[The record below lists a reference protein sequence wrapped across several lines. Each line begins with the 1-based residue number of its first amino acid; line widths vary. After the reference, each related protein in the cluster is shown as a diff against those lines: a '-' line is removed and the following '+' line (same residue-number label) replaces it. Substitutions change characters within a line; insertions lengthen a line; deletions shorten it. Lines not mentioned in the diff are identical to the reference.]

1 MSNFEKMNKPS
12 RQYDELKTERLNKDR
27 KLSVRRQNGQQNKQY
42 QQVDVNA
49 IQDY

>member
-27 KLSVRRQNGQQNKQY
+27 NLSKRRQNGQQCKQW
-42 QQVDVNA
+42 QQFDADA
-49 IQDY
+49 IQL